1 MRGRGRTNVSGGWAH
16 AGRVSSQ
23 APSVSFLP
31 KPYHGDTLEKAA
43 GRLFLLAAGRLERS
57 LDVDLVSDA
66 AGGLHGGDVP
76 THALENSLDVGL
88 IGI

>member
-1 MRGRGRTNVSGGWAH
+1 M
-16 AGRVSSQ
+16 
-23 APSVSFLP
+23 SFQP
-31 KPYHGDTLEKAA
+31 KPYHGDTLEETA
-43 GRLFLLAAGRLERS
+43 GSLFLLAAGRLEWS

-76 THALENSLDVGL
+76 IHALEYSLNVGL